1 MKLQLEG
8 VRTASLHPPLLR
20 VLPSFQATAQESTEE
35 LQPYHL
41 SLHREFRAGRKAR
54 H

>member
-8 VRTASLHPPLLR
+8 VRSASLQPPLLK
-20 VLPSFQATAQESTEE
+20 VLPSFQATAQENSKE

-41 SLHREFRAGRKAR
+41 SLHREFRAGRKAG